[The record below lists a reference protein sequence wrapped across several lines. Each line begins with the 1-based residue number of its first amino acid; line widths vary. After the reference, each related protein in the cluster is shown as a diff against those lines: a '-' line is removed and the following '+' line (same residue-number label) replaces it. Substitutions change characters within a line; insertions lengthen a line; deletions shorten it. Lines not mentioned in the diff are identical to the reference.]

1 MISSEKSIIR
11 NSIAVTVLTLIF
23 TVVCLLFKLSLR
35 PYQVFSFF
43 YLVAAFVFGR
53 LTLLDA
59 YERSGSIRIVLLYLS
74 VYLWFVLFGY
84 FDLFFIGF
92 GPAAGFRSVMI
103 SLVLFPVMLF
113 VYAGLTAGLL
123 EHIVS
128 RFPGNISTA
137 FAVGLPATLVSIVI
151 VWYFSQSAFHAV
163 ESWIGLTEELC
174 REEYGV
180 FSLFWIFTGFLG

>member
-11 NSIAVTVLTLIF
+11 YSIAVTVLTLIF

-43 YLVAAFVFGR
+43 YLVAAFVCGR

-92 GPAAGFRSVMI
+92 GPAAGFRSVVI

-151 VWYFSQSAFHAV
+151 VWYFSQSAFHVV
-163 ESWIGLTEELC
+163 ESRIGLTEELC

-180 FSLFWIFTGFLG
+180 FSLFWIFTGFFG